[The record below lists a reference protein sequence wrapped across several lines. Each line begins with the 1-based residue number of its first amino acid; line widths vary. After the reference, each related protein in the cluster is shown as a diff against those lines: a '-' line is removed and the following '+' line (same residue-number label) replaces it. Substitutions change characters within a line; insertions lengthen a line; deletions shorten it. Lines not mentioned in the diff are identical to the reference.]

1 MVTLE
6 RLPGDGL
13 VLPALYTRSSSLQG
27 QKPYLMFAQLA
38 EAAKSYTA
46 MPFVKELAT

>member
-6 RLPGDGL
+6 RLAGEGL

-27 QKPYLMFAQLA
+27 QQFWLDFTQLA
-38 EAAKSYTA
+38 ELGTSYVS
-46 MPFVKELAT
+46 MPFVKELRP